1 MTPMQSAQQAYDN
14 RTPDESPDPLELVE
28 VTNWIE
34 AEADRLMTGHDV
46 AIGNRVIVSAY
57 QLSDMVAEEVVK
69 RFQAGDDQDGNL
81 GQLILSALDYDP
93 AKAAGLA
100 LGLFGSESD
109 WCREAAM
116 QLIEPFAA
124 DILEQIIEDN
134 RDDDF

>member
-1 MTPMQSAQQAYDN
+1 MTPMQSAQLAYDN

-34 AEADRLMTGHDV
+34 AEADRLLTGHDV
-46 AIGNRVIVSAY
+46 MIGNRVIVSAY
-57 QLSDMVAEEVVK
+57 QLSDMVAEDVVK

-81 GQLILSALDYDP
+81 GQLILAALDYEP
-93 AKAAGLA
+93 AKSAGLA
-100 LGLFGSESD
+100 LGLFGAESD
-109 WCREAAM
+109 WCRDAAM

-124 DILEQIIEDN
+124 DILDQIIEDN